1 MEVVGEHDGSTRQYE
16 MRARQEAVD
25 RNREAI
31 LRAMVSFWLQRHY
44 DEITLSDVADLAGV
58 TRQTI
63 YRQFGT
69 KDDLLV
75 AAAEWFEPEL
85 DADLHAEPGD
95 VEDAVRRLVGMYERM
110 GDANV
115 RTLEL
120 EGRVEAMDHLLKRGR
135 RSHRAWIEQVF
146 APLLPESGKSR
157 RDATLALYAATDVM
171 VWKLLR
177 RDFGCSRS
185 RTEATIRRLIEGVL
199 VGLPNTNAKA

>member
-1 MEVVGEHDGSTRQYE
+1 MEKVEEYDGSTRQYE
-16 MRARQEAVD
+16 MRARQEEVD

-31 LRAMVSFWLQRHY
+31 LRAMMSLWLQRHY
-44 DEITLSDVADLAGV
+44 DEITLSDVADIAGV

-69 KDDLLV
+69 KDDLLI

-85 DADLHAEPGD
+85 DTDLTVEPGD
-95 VEDAVRRLVGMYERM
+95 VAEAIRRLVGTYERM

-120 EGRVEAMDHLLKRGR
+120 EGRVEAMDHLLRRGR
-135 RSHRAWIEQVF
+135 RSHWAWIEQVF
-146 APLLPESGKSR
+146 APLLPESGKAR
-157 RDATLALYAATDVM
+157 REAILALYAATDVM

-185 RTEATIRRLIEGVL
+185 RTEGTIRRLIEGVL
-199 VGLPNTNAKA
+199 LGLLDPDERT